1 MEPKEVESTN
11 SESIPL
17 SNGVSSRSSTFD
29 DKKEHTK
36 WQSFKDSFKRYEGY
50 EEEEE
55 VDLEKLD
62 DIQKGNIRTAKS
74 PLKR

>member
-17 SNGVSSRSSTFD
+17 SNGVSSLSSTFD

-36 WQSFKDSFKRYEGY
+36 VQSFKESFM
-50 EEEEE
+50 
-55 VDLEKLD
+55 
-62 DIQKGNIRTAKS
+62 
-74 PLKR
+74 